1 MEKPAKTP
9 RWARCLAISVL
20 VGLSIGIL
28 TIVIASFFFYQHYTS
43 QFPADTQNLL
53 SALTSGVLVGIG
65 IGAVAAVATAGAYLL
80 LGLRGPHL
88 ETVAEADETKK
99 AVDQ

>member
-20 VGLSIGIL
+20 VGLSVGIL
-28 TIVIASFFFYQHYTS
+28 TIAIASFFFYQHYAS
-43 QFPADTQNLL
+43 LFPADTQNIL
-53 SALTSGVLVGIG
+53 SALTSAVLVGIV

-80 LGLRGPHL
+80 LGLRGPRPDIA
-88 ETVAEADETKK
+88 VEADKTKK

>member
-1 MEKPAKTP
+1 MQTPAKTA

-28 TIVIASFFFYQHYTS
+28 TIAISSFFFYQHYSS

-65 IGAVAAVATAGAYLL
+65 VGAIAAVATAGVYLL
-80 LGLRGPHL
+80 FGTLRVQG
-88 ETVAEADETKK
+88 
-99 AVDQ
+99 

>member
-1 MEKPAKTP
+1 MRRRA
-9 RWARCLAISVL
+9 RWAKCLAISVL

-28 TIVIASFFFYQHYTS
+28 TIAVSSFFFYRHYAS

-65 IGAVAAVATAGAYLL
+65 VGAAAAVATAGIYLL
-80 LGLRGPHL
+80 SGLVKPH
-88 ETVAEADETKK
+88 
-99 AVDQ
+99 

>member
-20 VGLSIGIL
+20 AGLSVGIL
-28 TIVIASFFFYQHYTS
+28 TIAIASFFFYQHYSS
-43 QFPADTQNLL
+43 QFPADTQNIL

-65 IGAVAAVATAGAYLL
+65 VGAVAAVATAGIYLL
-80 LGLRGPHL
+80 FGLRGTRP
-88 ETVAEADETKK
+88 
-99 AVDQ
+99 

>member
-1 MEKPAKTP
+1 MQKLAKTP

-20 VGLSIGIL
+20 VGLSTGIL
-28 TIVIASFFFYQHYTS
+28 TIAVSSFFFYRHYAI

-65 IGAVAAVATAGAYLL
+65 VGTIAAVVTVGIFLL
-80 LGLRGPHL
+80 SGLIKPH
-88 ETVAEADETKK
+88 
-99 AVDQ
+99 

>member
-20 VGLSIGIL
+20 VGLSVGIL
-28 TIVIASFFFYQHYTS
+28 TIAITSFFFYRHYAS
-43 QFPADTQNLL
+43 QFPADTQNIL

-65 IGAVAAVATAGAYLL
+65 VGAVAAVATSGIYLL
-80 LGLRGPHL
+80 LGLRGTPS
-88 ETVAEADETKK
+88 
-99 AVDQ
+99 

>member
-20 VGLSIGIL
+20 VGLSVGIL
-28 TIVIASFFFYQHYTS
+28 TIAIASFFFYERYSS
-43 QFPADTQNLL
+43 QFPADTQNIL

-65 IGAVAAVATAGAYLL
+65 VGAVAAVATAGAYFLF
-80 LGLRGPHL
+80 GMRGPRPK
-88 ETVAEADETKK
+88 TVVEADEMKK
-99 AVDQ
+99 AVDL

>member
-1 MEKPAKTP
+1 MQTLAKTP

-20 VGLSIGIL
+20 VGLSLGIV
-28 TIVIASFFFYQHYTS
+28 TIAVSSFFFYRHYAA

-65 IGAVAAVATAGAYLL
+65 VGAVAGAATAGIYLL
-80 LGLRGPHL
+80 YGLVKPH
-88 ETVAEADETKK
+88 
-99 AVDQ
+99 

>member
-1 MEKPAKTP
+1 MQTLAKTP

-20 VGLSIGIL
+20 VGLSLG
-28 TIVIASFFFYQHYTS
+28 IVIIAVSSFFFYRHYAV

-65 IGAVAAVATAGAYLL
+65 VGAVAAVLTAGIYLL
-80 LGLRGPHL
+80 SGLIKPH
-88 ETVAEADETKK
+88 
-99 AVDQ
+99 

>member
-28 TIVIASFFFYQHYTS
+28 TIAVASFFFYRHYAS

-65 IGAVAAVATAGAYLL
+65 VGAAAAVITAAIYLL
-80 LGLRGPHL
+80 FGLAKPR
-88 ETVAEADETKK
+88 
-99 AVDQ
+99 

>member
-28 TIVIASFFFYQHYTS
+28 TIAVASFFFYRHYAS
-43 QFPADTQNLL
+43 QFPADTQNVL

-65 IGAVAAVATAGAYLL
+65 VGAAAAVITAAIYLL
-80 LGLRGPHL
+80 FGLAKPR
-88 ETVAEADETKK
+88 
-99 AVDQ
+99 